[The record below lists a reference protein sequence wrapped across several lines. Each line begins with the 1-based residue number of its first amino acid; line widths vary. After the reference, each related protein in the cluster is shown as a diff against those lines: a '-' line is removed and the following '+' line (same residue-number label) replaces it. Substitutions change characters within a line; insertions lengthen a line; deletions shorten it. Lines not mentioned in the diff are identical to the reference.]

1 MLLFALLSIG
11 FSLFCVTLLI
21 ISNIIQRSAPQRFL
35 SKLAGFTLIISLA
48 VIQWLNLQLIL
59 VKTESVFTHLYILL
73 LFFIAPCF
81 YFYSRQ
87 LLTLNYSSSWWQLLH
102 VLPLAIGF
110 IVPVNVAVSLVFLIG
125 SGYLLWLSRAVY
137 LLRHQRERFKLELL
151 ALAGFFGIALAV
163 IILGFIWPL
172 MNESSFISSYSILIG
187 LAFFAT
193 LLTLLCFPSIT
204 EDVVEA
210 TQAAY
215 AESTLNNIDRTKTLT
230 LLSTLME
237 QEKLYTHETL
247 SLSMLAEQLQLTSH
261 QLSELINTEFKQSF
275 SKYIRQY
282 RIEEAKKMLLDEPD
296 ASILSIGL
304 SVGFSTQSNFY
315 TAFRDIAGMAPGQYR
330 KRLKE

>member
-1 MLLFALLSIG
+1 MQLFALLSIG

-21 ISNIIQRSAPQRFL
+21 ISNIIQRSAPERFL

-48 VIQWLNLQLIL
+48 AIQWLNLQFIL

-102 VLPLAIGF
+102 ALPLAIGF
-110 IVPVNVAVSLVFLIG
+110 IIHVNIAVPLVFLIG
-125 SGYLLWLSRAVY
+125 SAYLLWLSRAVY
-137 LLRHQRERFKLELL
+137 LIRHQRKRFKLELL
-151 ALAGFFGIALAV
+151 ALAGFFGIAIAV

-215 AESTLNNIDRTKTLT
+215 AESTLNNIDRPKTLA

-237 QEKLYTHETL
+237 QEKLYTHENL
-247 SLSMLAEQLQLTSH
+247 SLSLLAEQLQLTSH

-330 KRLKE
+330 KLLKE

>member
-1 MLLFALLSIG
+1 M
-11 FSLFCVTLLI
+11 
-21 ISNIIQRSAPQRFL
+21 N
-35 SKLAGFTLIISLA
+35 
-48 VIQWLNLQLIL
+48 
-59 VKTESVFTHLYILL
+59 HLL
-73 LFFIAPCF
+73 LVVIA
-81 YFYSRQ
+81 
-87 LLTLNYSSSWWQLLH
+87 SSL
-102 VLPLAIGF
+102 
-110 IVPVNVAVSLVFLIG
+110 
-125 SGYLLWLSRAVY
+125 
-137 LLRHQRERFKLELL
+137 
-151 ALAGFFGIALAV
+151 
-163 IILGFIWPL
+163 
-172 MNESSFISSYSILIG
+172 G

-237 QEKLYTHETL
+237 QENLYTHENL
-247 SLSMLAEQLQLTSH
+247 SLSLLAEQLQLTSH

-330 KRLKE
+330 KQFKE